1 MNVYG
6 YSSALSI
13 LNIDCSRA
21 PGAGARLQS
30 PLAAVGHSLVSDNS
44 EVAVF
49 TSSAPGKF
57 SITATVSI
65 SAKLGEAGQHQLDRD
80 RSLSVTA
87 VVTVTERLQI
97 TNQKAEARAAALLLA
112 PGFSYQQAAGSA
124 TVRAQHNAEEVVV
137 VVQVRPVN
145 YILRG
150 RGCCVV
156 TCSM

>member
-1 MNVYG
+1 MTLLFLLSG
-6 YSSALSI
+6 TRKILKSSLHHPRPGRQDRARGAAAEERHLPRKPRQP
-13 LNIDCSRA
+13 SRGLRQTWSCG
-21 PGAGARLQS
+21 PW
-30 PLAAVGHSLVSDNS
+30 
-44 EVAVF
+44 
-49 TSSAPGKF
+49 
-57 SITATVSI
+57 
-65 SAKLGEAGQHQLDRD
+65 AGQHQLDRD

-137 VVQVRPVN
+137 VVQVRPMN